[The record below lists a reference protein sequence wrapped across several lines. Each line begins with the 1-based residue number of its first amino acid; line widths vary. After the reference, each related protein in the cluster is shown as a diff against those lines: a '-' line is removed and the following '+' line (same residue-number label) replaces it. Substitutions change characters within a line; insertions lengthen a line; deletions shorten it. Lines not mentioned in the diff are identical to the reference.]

1 MSSRM
6 NGYSSDRER
15 RPPSEQMSDLHI
27 YLVPPEIWREKY
39 HNALNQNINETVSI
53 GFIRVHPETKLY
65 ALRDEIEQQ
74 LGTELVPREY
84 VFVKSVG
91 RSLTRVK
98 ARQEA
103 TLKVKNFLPPQ
114 AYAPEL
120 YLLEAT
126 PEVQQQIAASSEN
139 STRPETRTSYDY
151 EFMHRQSDDRLPN
164 AKHSNLSNG
173 TDLNSHYTTLPNIT
187 PRNITSPEKQSAP
200 LVYKTSA
207 TPRESSTR
215 EPTGQTVHQN
225 NQYLSVDWDSS
236 DKHNSSFPDDQS
248 NSQNSEHLV
257 NQSNTNVGQSRNNFR
272 NSHPHSDSDP
282 YLDPPQHRLASSPR
296 RQQQP
301 GSQEAY
307 LQPLSATPP
316 HTDSE
321 NDKNSKNRHGNLGS
335 NQNKHD
341 EDSGIAGFTPDTY
354 RENEPLDRRKNAGD
368 ESDRLKAPSPDAY
381 ESDRLGQS
389 RNDNDNSD
397 WERQRKEEQDRL
409 KREEEERRRREEEE
423 NRRNEQD
430 REEQNRLMK
439 SDSDQFLTKGDNE
452 PVREMTLPI
461 IPKETSNVVN
471 NVSVTSKENSNISK
485 NELTKYPSPPPLR
498 LASPDR
504 DTASARERR
513 KRQKEELL
521 RELDEARDARRA
533 AERQREELVKHAKQ
547 MQTKTQNKRNHAR
560 DLWKKRYF
568 EEKKKTG
575 PLEEQCNRLRHE
587 LDIIHKK
594 LLTTLEGPK
603 EKATKLN
610 DIKPSN
616 KVGSPGRP
624 VVSSAFQTSRTPS
637 PRLSPTPK
645 ARGDNSR
652 LLNSKGDNSD
662 RQASPTGAVVSSDP
676 FIGESS
682 NNNFSPRMSPRVVS
696 PRRGQDISLNLRN
709 VSLARDPKSQS
720 FRERPTPRQGWAE
733 VNSSPRQPVQRG
745 RAQVVT
751 NSGLDRF
758 KSRFHQAKKEHK
770 QYPLSL
776 VGSDQKQAYFDSDQ
790 FDSDYDSKQSSARS
804 ILAPKSP
811 DRYNAYPR
819 KNVQFDI

>member
-151 EFMHRQSDDRLPN
+151 EFMHRQR
-164 AKHSNLSNG
+164 
-173 TDLNSHYTTLPNIT
+173 
-187 PRNITSPEKQSAP
+187 
-200 LVYKTSA
+200 
-207 TPRESSTR
+207 
-215 EPTGQTVHQN
+215 
-225 NQYLSVDWDSS
+225 
-236 DKHNSSFPDDQS
+236 
-248 NSQNSEHLV
+248 
-257 NQSNTNVGQSRNNFR
+257 
-272 NSHPHSDSDP
+272 
-282 YLDPPQHRLASSPR
+282 
-296 RQQQP
+296 
-301 GSQEAY
+301 
-307 LQPLSATPP
+307 
-316 HTDSE
+316 
-321 NDKNSKNRHGNLGS
+321 
-335 NQNKHD
+335 
-341 EDSGIAGFTPDTY
+341 FTPDTY

>member
-1 MSSRM
+1 MSARM

-15 RPPSEQMSDLHI
+15 RPASEQMSDLHV

-53 GFIRVHPETKLY
+53 GFIRVHPETKVY

-74 LGTELVPREY
+74 LGTDNVPREY

-126 PEVQQQIAASSEN
+126 PEVRQQIAASSEN

-151 EFMHRQSDDRLPN
+151 DFMNRQNKGRNNHYYHGSDESLQNSKR
-164 AKHSNLSNG
+164 SNLSNG
-173 TDLNSHYTTLPNIT
+173 ADLNTHYATLPQIT
-187 PRNITSPEKQSAP
+187 PRNINSPEKQTRP
-200 LVYKTSA
+200 VVYKTSA
-207 TPRESSTR
+207 TPREQSTR
-215 EPTGQTVHQN
+215 EPTGQIVQQN
-225 NQYLSVDWDSS
+225 KQYLSVDWDSS
-236 DKHNSSFPDDQS
+236 DKQNSYFSDNQS
-248 NSQNSEHLV
+248 NNQNSEYSD
-257 NQSNTNVGQSRNNFR
+257 NQSNTNVGQSQEHLRV
-272 NSHPHSDSDP
+272 SHPHSDSAP
-282 YLDPPQHRLASSPR
+282 NLDPPQHHLASSPR

-301 GSQEAY
+301 GPQEAY

-316 HTDSE
+316 HNDSE
-321 NDKNSKNRHGNLGS
+321 NDKNSKRHHGNHG
-335 NQNKHD
+335 NQHKHD

-354 RENEPLDRRKNAGD
+354 RENEPLDRRKNETDERVIVPSPEAN
-368 ESDRLKAPSPDAY
+368 ESDRL
-381 ESDRLGQS
+381 DRSQNE
-389 RNDNDNSD
+389 NDTSD
-397 WERQRKEEQDRL
+397 WERRRKEEQDRQ

-423 NRRNEQD
+423 NRRDEQD
-430 REEQNRLMK
+430 REDRAEQSRLMRTN
-439 SDSDQFLTKGDNE
+439 SDQLSEKGVPE
-452 PVREMTLPI
+452 PAVEMSRQNTL
-461 IPKETSNVVN
+461 KES
-471 NVSVTSKENSNISK
+471 SNISK
-485 NELTKYPSPPPLR
+485 NELTRYPSPPPLR

-504 DTASARERR
+504 DTASARARR
-513 KRQKEELL
+513 KKQKEELL
-521 RELDEARDARRA
+521 RELEEAREARRA

-616 KVGSPGRP
+616 KNSFKIQATRLQHEIEDIRRRVDH
-624 VVSSAFQTSRTPS
+624 AKMKLTSEM
-637 PRLSPTPK
+637 K
-645 ARGDNSR
+645 
-652 LLNSKGDNSD
+652 
-662 RQASPTGAVVSSDP
+662 
-676 FIGESS
+676 
-682 NNNFSPRMSPRVVS
+682 
-696 PRRGQDISLNLRN
+696 LRN
-709 VSLARDPKSQS
+709 QAETELRALRAELTQKKINLTLSRNSHLTTYAPPAADVNLISARTGL
-720 FRERPTPRQGWAE
+720 TPR
-733 VNSSPRQPVQRG
+733 S
-745 RAQVVT
+745 
-751 NSGLDRF
+751 
-758 KSRFHQAKKEHK
+758 
-770 QYPLSL
+770 
-776 VGSDQKQAYFDSDQ
+776 
-790 FDSDYDSKQSSARS
+790 
-804 ILAPKSP
+804 
-811 DRYNAYPR
+811 
-819 KNVQFDI
+819 

>member
-1 MSSRM
+1 MSARM

-15 RPPSEQMSDLHI
+15 RPASEQMSDLHV

-53 GFIRVHPETKLY
+53 GFIRVHPETKVY

-74 LGTELVPREY
+74 LGTDNVPREY

-126 PEVQQQIAASSEN
+126 PEVRQQIAASSEN

-151 EFMHRQSDDRLPN
+151 DFMNRQN
-164 AKHSNLSNG
+164 
-173 TDLNSHYTTLPNIT
+173 
-187 PRNITSPEKQSAP
+187 
-200 LVYKTSA
+200 
-207 TPRESSTR
+207 
-215 EPTGQTVHQN
+215 
-225 NQYLSVDWDSS
+225 
-236 DKHNSSFPDDQS
+236 
-248 NSQNSEHLV
+248 
-257 NQSNTNVGQSRNNFR
+257 
-272 NSHPHSDSDP
+272 
-282 YLDPPQHRLASSPR
+282 PPQHHLASSPR

-301 GSQEAY
+301 GPQEAY

-316 HTDSE
+316 HNDSE
-321 NDKNSKNRHGNLGS
+321 NDKNSKRHHGNHG
-335 NQNKHD
+335 NQHKHD

-354 RENEPLDRRKNAGD
+354 RENEPLDRRKNETDERVIVPSPEAN
-368 ESDRLKAPSPDAY
+368 ESDRL
-381 ESDRLGQS
+381 DRSQNE
-389 RNDNDNSD
+389 NDTSD
-397 WERQRKEEQDRL
+397 WERRRKEEQDRQ

-423 NRRNEQD
+423 NRRDEQD
-430 REEQNRLMK
+430 REDRAEQSRLMRTN
-439 SDSDQFLTKGDNE
+439 SDQLSEKGVPE
-452 PVREMTLPI
+452 PAVEMSRQNTL
-461 IPKETSNVVN
+461 KES
-471 NVSVTSKENSNISK
+471 SNISK
-485 NELTKYPSPPPLR
+485 NELTRYPSPPPLR

-504 DTASARERR
+504 DTASARARR
-513 KRQKEELL
+513 KKQKEELL
-521 RELDEARDARRA
+521 RELEEAREARRA

-616 KVGSPGRP
+616 KLFRYFDRELR
-624 VVSSAFQTSRTPS
+624 AYR
-637 PRLSPTPK
+637 K
-645 ARGDNSR
+645 
-652 LLNSKGDNSD
+652 LNSFKI
-662 RQASPTGAVVSSDP
+662 QATRLQHEIED
-676 FIGESS
+676 I
-682 NNNFSPRMSPRVVS
+682 RRRVDHAKMKLTS
-696 PRRGQDISLNLRN
+696 EMKLRN
-709 VSLARDPKSQS
+709 QAETELRALRAELTQKKINLTLSRNSHLTTYAPPAADVNLISARTGL
-720 FRERPTPRQGWAE
+720 TPR
-733 VNSSPRQPVQRG
+733 S
-745 RAQVVT
+745 
-751 NSGLDRF
+751 
-758 KSRFHQAKKEHK
+758 
-770 QYPLSL
+770 
-776 VGSDQKQAYFDSDQ
+776 
-790 FDSDYDSKQSSARS
+790 
-804 ILAPKSP
+804 
-811 DRYNAYPR
+811 
-819 KNVQFDI
+819 

>member
-1 MSSRM
+1 MSARM

-15 RPPSEQMSDLHI
+15 RPASEQMSDLHV

-53 GFIRVHPETKLY
+53 GFIRVHPETKVY

-74 LGTELVPREY
+74 LGTDNVPREY

-126 PEVQQQIAASSEN
+126 PEVRQQIAASSEN

-151 EFMHRQSDDRLPN
+151 DFMNRQN
-164 AKHSNLSNG
+164 KG
-173 TDLNSHYTTLPNIT
+173 
-187 PRNITSPEKQSAP
+187 
-200 LVYKTSA
+200 
-207 TPRESSTR
+207 
-215 EPTGQTVHQN
+215 
-225 NQYLSVDWDSS
+225 
-236 DKHNSSFPDDQS
+236 
-248 NSQNSEHLV
+248 
-257 NQSNTNVGQSRNNFR
+257 RNNHYYHG
-272 NSHPHSDSDP
+272 N
-282 YLDPPQHRLASSPR
+282 PPQHHLASSPR

-301 GSQEAY
+301 GPQEAY

-316 HTDSE
+316 HNDSE
-321 NDKNSKNRHGNLGS
+321 NDKNSKRHHGNHG
-335 NQNKHD
+335 NQHKHD

-354 RENEPLDRRKNAGD
+354 RENEPLDRRKNETDERVIVPSPEAN
-368 ESDRLKAPSPDAY
+368 ESDRL
-381 ESDRLGQS
+381 DRSQNE
-389 RNDNDNSD
+389 NDTSD
-397 WERQRKEEQDRL
+397 WERRRKEEQDRQ

-423 NRRNEQD
+423 NRRDEQD
-430 REEQNRLMK
+430 REDRAEQSRLMRTN
-439 SDSDQFLTKGDNE
+439 SDQLSEKGVPE
-452 PVREMTLPI
+452 PAVEMSRQNTL
-461 IPKETSNVVN
+461 KES
-471 NVSVTSKENSNISK
+471 SNISK
-485 NELTKYPSPPPLR
+485 NELTRYPSPPPLR

-504 DTASARERR
+504 DTASARARR
-513 KRQKEELL
+513 KKQKEELL
-521 RELDEARDARRA
+521 RELEEAREARRA

-616 KVGSPGRP
+616 KLFRYFDRELR
-624 VVSSAFQTSRTPS
+624 AYR
-637 PRLSPTPK
+637 K
-645 ARGDNSR
+645 
-652 LLNSKGDNSD
+652 LNSFKI
-662 RQASPTGAVVSSDP
+662 QATRLQHEIED
-676 FIGESS
+676 I
-682 NNNFSPRMSPRVVS
+682 RRRVDHAKMKLTS
-696 PRRGQDISLNLRN
+696 EMKLRN
-709 VSLARDPKSQS
+709 QAETELRALRAELTQKKINLTLSRNSHLTTYAPPAADVNLISARTGL
-720 FRERPTPRQGWAE
+720 TPR
-733 VNSSPRQPVQRG
+733 S
-745 RAQVVT
+745 
-751 NSGLDRF
+751 
-758 KSRFHQAKKEHK
+758 
-770 QYPLSL
+770 
-776 VGSDQKQAYFDSDQ
+776 
-790 FDSDYDSKQSSARS
+790 
-804 ILAPKSP
+804 
-811 DRYNAYPR
+811 
-819 KNVQFDI
+819 

>member
-151 EFMHRQSDDRLPN
+151 EFMHRQN
-164 AKHSNLSNG
+164 
-173 TDLNSHYTTLPNIT
+173 
-187 PRNITSPEKQSAP
+187 
-200 LVYKTSA
+200 
-207 TPRESSTR
+207 
-215 EPTGQTVHQN
+215 
-225 NQYLSVDWDSS
+225 
-236 DKHNSSFPDDQS
+236 
-248 NSQNSEHLV
+248 
-257 NQSNTNVGQSRNNFR
+257 
-272 NSHPHSDSDP
+272 
-282 YLDPPQHRLASSPR
+282 PPQHRLASSPR